1 MEASAGH
8 SMDASEMALRD
19 ELLAETDGNP
29 FFAIEILR
37 HLVETG
43 AITESGGHWVAQVD
57 PRTHGLPVSV
67 REVIGRR
74 VERLGVDATPALA
87 AAAVVGRE
95 FELALVAAASDLAE
109 GALLDVID
117 SAVAAHVI
125 SEVPGAPDRF
135 VFVHALIQH
144 TLYDDLSAARRR
156 RLHRRVAE
164 ALEAMPGDPDD
175 RVVDLARHWYAS
187 LPDGV
192 DKAYTYSVAAGE
204 RAQGCLAPAESVRW
218 FAQALEL
225 VDRLESEPERA
236 RCDVLVRLGTAQ
248 RLAGDATFRDT
259 LLDAGRQA
267 ARARRRRSPC
277 RRGAREHAWVS
288 EHHRSGRPRPH

>member
-1 MEASAGH
+1 MIAAPSEMQLLVLATFRGTDVGAGHPLADARAALHREEGVERVALRGLDDLELLALMEASAGH

-95 FELALVAAASDLAE
+95 FELALVASR
-109 GALLDVID
+109 
-117 SAVAAHVI
+117 
-125 SEVPGAPDRF
+125 DRPCGG
-135 VFVHALIQH
+135 
-144 TLYDDLSAARRR
+144 SAARR
-156 RLHRRVAE
+156 
-164 ALEAMPGDPDD
+164 
-175 RVVDLARHWYAS
+175 
-187 LPDGV
+187 
-192 DKAYTYSVAAGE
+192 
-204 RAQGCLAPAESVRW
+204 
-218 FAQALEL
+218 
-225 VDRLESEPERA
+225 DRLGGRRPCHLRGSRRA
-236 RCDVLVRLGTAQ
+236 
-248 RLAGDATFRDT
+248 
-259 LLDAGRQA
+259 
-267 ARARRRRSPC
+267 
-277 RRGAREHAWVS
+277 
-288 EHHRSGRPRPH
+288 